1 MFCRMVRPGSLIF
14 SDYREFLW
22 VKGWEHILAR
32 KKAVIARKWFDLAS
46 RTYAPDTANFLKN
59 KKDPF
64 ANPVGAAMRNGI
76 EVLLDQLL
84 TTMDPETIT
93 TYLDPIIRIRA
104 VQNFTPSR
112 ATAFILLLKT
122 VVRDILAK
130 ELDDSSIHTDL
141 LVFES
146 KIDRLCLMAF
156 DIYMQCREKVYQ
168 ISANETR
175 NRTFR
180 AFERAGLI
188 VEPLE

>member
-1 MFCRMVRPGSLIF
+1 MG
-14 SDYREFLW
+14 
-22 VKGWEHILAR
+22 KGLEHILAR
-32 KKAVIARKWFDLAS
+32 KKAVIATRWFELAS
-46 RTYAPDTANFLKN
+46 RTYAADTSDFLRN
-59 KKDPF
+59 KPDPF
-64 ANPVGAAMRNGI
+64 ANPVGAALRNGT
-76 EVLLDQLL
+76 EALLDQLL
-84 TTMDPETIT
+84 TAMDPDAIT

-112 ATAFILLLKT
+112 ATAFILLLKN
-122 VVRDILAK
+122 VVRDILGKA
-130 ELDDSSIHTDL
+130 LDDSDIYTEL

-180 AFERAGLI
+180 AFERAGL
-188 VEPLE
+188 VTTELLE